1 MTAKLTFYGGV
12 NEIGGN
18 KILLQTEA
26 VSVLLD
32 FGRKMSEYSKF
43 FSEFLVA
50 RSKNALRDMTR
61 LGILPKIDGIYTPTL
76 VDTTLL
82 FENEDVTQKIPLKE
96 ALELEN
102 NPNQKSKKLHIQ
114 KMGWDNFGN
123 THHYKEQKSRY
134 SFLSNFQESNFSYIL
149 FGVN

>member
-18 KILLQTEA
+18 KILLQTEDG
-26 VSVLLD
+26 SVLLD
-32 FGRKMSEYSKF
+32 FGRRMGEYSKF

-50 RSKNALRDMTR
+50 RSKNALRDMLR
-61 LGILPKIDGIYTPTL
+61 LGILPRIDGIYTPTL

-82 FENEDVTQKIPLKE
+82 FENEDVEQKIPLKE

-114 KMGWDNFGN
+114 KMGWDNFGT
-123 THHYKEQKSRY
+123 THLYKEQKKVVIV
-134 SFLSNFQESNFSYIL
+134 F
-149 FGVN
+149 